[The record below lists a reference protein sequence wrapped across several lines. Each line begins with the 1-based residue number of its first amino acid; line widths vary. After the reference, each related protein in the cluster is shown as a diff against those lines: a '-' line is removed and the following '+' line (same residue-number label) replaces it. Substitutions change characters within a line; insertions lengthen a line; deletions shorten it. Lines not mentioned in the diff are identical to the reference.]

1 LNSGKLEKTILQFPW
16 ILRIHGITEF
26 LDFAEFLEFRSSK
39 ILAIPGFSH
48 LFEIW
53 RIKSWNL
60 EKNFSKSQEFQE
72 FIKLIFHQYFLLHP
86 LIPL

>member
-1 LNSGKLEKTILQFPW
+1 MEF
-16 ILRIHGITEF
+16 TEF
-26 LDFAEFLEFRSSK
+26 LDFSEFLEFRSSK

-60 EKNFSKSQEFQE
+60 EKKFMKSQEFQE
-72 FIKLIFHQYFLLHP
+72 FLKKKFHQYFLLQKLVDGYLLH
-86 LIPL
+86 LS